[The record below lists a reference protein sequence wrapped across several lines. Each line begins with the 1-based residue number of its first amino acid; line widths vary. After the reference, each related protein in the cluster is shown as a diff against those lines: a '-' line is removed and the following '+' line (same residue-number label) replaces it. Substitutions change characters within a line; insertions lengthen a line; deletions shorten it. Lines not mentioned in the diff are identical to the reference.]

1 MKRKVANHEL
11 QQGLFDLDEPSV
23 VLAQV
28 KTAQLVMLVETL
40 LIEIAVAGFPDC
52 ARADRRS
59 TGGYRRKPCAR
70 GAQR

>member
-40 LIEIAVAGFPDC
+40 LIEIAVALAAGKEGNEQDH
-52 ARADRRS
+52 R
-59 TGGYRRKPCAR
+59 
-70 GAQR
+70 

>member
-1 MKRKVANHEL
+1 MKRKAANLEP

-40 LIEIAVAGFPDC
+40 LIEIAVALAAGEASDEQDH
-52 ARADRRS
+52 R
-59 TGGYRRKPCAR
+59 
-70 GAQR
+70 